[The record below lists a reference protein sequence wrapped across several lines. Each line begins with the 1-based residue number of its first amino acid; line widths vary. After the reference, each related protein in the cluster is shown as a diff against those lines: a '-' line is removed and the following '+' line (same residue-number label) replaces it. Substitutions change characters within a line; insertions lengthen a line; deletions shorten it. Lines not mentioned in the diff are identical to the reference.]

1 MSDRQTLK
9 ASKINEL
16 IRALE
21 PAEIPLFRQSLTF
34 SKGETDKKLAKL
46 FDLCLPLARESGV
59 DPEKKEAFKKIVP
72 GKRFN
77 DQQYRYLASDL
88 AARLEK
94 FIARR
99 GFEKD
104 EMLYRQV
111 LSRELASRNAV
122 KAYNNHRLR
131 FEHDKTEFPVRDI
144 SYYQHCYESEFIH
157 LAKATAGMKRDEKSN
172 IGEVVEY
179 LDRFYLARKLQL
191 CCEIF
196 NVRNVLSVE
205 YSVFLL
211 DEILSHLRN
220 KSYSDTPVIRVYFRI
235 LMTLLES
242 DNEEHFEQ
250 LRALLIE
257 HENKFSLKE
266 LREMYQYVLNYVIKK
281 INLGNIAWQKTLFE
295 IFRTTLENKVLL
307 SEGHL
312 SHWDYKNIV
321 TISLR
326 QKEYTWAKTFIEN
339 YRKEL
344 LPAERENAY
353 RYNLANLYFNTGQYS
368 RSLKLLQ
375 QVDFSDVYYQL
386 DSKSILLKT
395 YFELEET
402 ESFFYNASA
411 FRIFLK
417 RNKLI
422 SDYQRTIYLN
432 LIRYASQLMRADGG
446 KRKLQAIRRK
456 VEENRNVA
464 DLNWLLGKLIC

>member
-1 MSDRQTLK
+1 MSDSYILK

-21 PAEIPLFRQSLTF
+21 PAEIPLFREWLSSAQS
-34 SKGETDKKLAKL
+34 ETDQKLKKL
-46 FDLCLPLARESGV
+46 FEICLPLARESGV
-59 DPEKKEAFKKIVP
+59 DPDKKETFKKLFP
-72 GKRFN
+72 GKKFN

-88 AARLEK
+88 AARLER

-104 EMLYRQV
+104 EMLYREV

-122 KAYNNHRLR
+122 KAYNNHRLH
-131 FEHDKTEFPVRDI
+131 FENDKVEFPIRDV
-144 SYYQHCYESEFIH
+144 SFYQHCYESEFIH

-205 YSVFLL
+205 YRVFLL
-211 DEILSHLRN
+211 DEILLHLRN
-220 KSYSDTPVIRVYFRI
+220 KSYEDTPVIRVYFRI

-250 LRALLIE
+250 LRALLKE
-257 HENKFSLKE
+257 HESKFGLKE

-281 INLGNIAWQKTLFE
+281 INLGNTVWQKTLLD
-295 IFRTTLENKVLL
+295 IFKITLENKVLL

-321 TISLR
+321 TVSLR
-326 QKEYTWAKTFIEN
+326 QKEYGWAKNFIEKF
-339 YRKEL
+339 RKEL
-344 LPAERENAY
+344 LPSERENAH
-353 RYNLANLYFNTGQYS
+353 RYNLANLYFNTGDYS

-375 QVDFSDVYYQL
+375 QVEFSDVYYQL

-395 YFELEET
+395 YFELDET
-402 ESFFYNASA
+402 ESFFYQASA

-432 LIRYASQLMRADGG
+432 LIRYTSQLMRAGG
-446 KRKLQAIRRK
+446 AKRKLQAIRQK
-456 VEENRNVA
+456 VEEQRNVA
-464 DLNWLLGKLIC
+464 DLNWLLGKLM